1 MPRARIP
8 AGEMQRL
15 HSLRECGILDSS
27 PEKTF
32 DDLTALAARLCDTP
46 IALVSLVDA
55 ERQWFMSAVGTEAK
69 ETHRDSAF
77 CAHAILGHEPLI
89 VTDAATDP
97 RTFDNAL
104 VLGPPHIRFYAGIPL
119 RTGDG
124 HAVGTLCVIDTV
136 PRDITGPQLADLESL
151 ARQVT
156 SQLELHRLNRVLS
169 QSQSQLQ
176 EMHTRLNEIA
186 TQVPGVVF
194 QFELRP
200 DGSSCFPYAS
210 EGIRKIYRVSPE
222 EVRNDA
228 TAVFSVLHPD
238 DYDGVV
244 ESIQASGRDLTPWR
258 HEYRVRFA
266 DGQVRWLYGNSIP
279 RQHADGS
286 IQWHGFI
293 TDETEQRHAR
303 EEAMLMRARMHAV
316 VQGSTQLSIIATDL
330 EGIITVFNSGAERL
344 LGYTAAEMIG
354 LQTPQMIHLRSEV
367 EARSHELSRKYGY
380 PVQGFETF
388 VHSARLGGH
397 SESDWTY
404 IRKDGSQLAVHLVV
418 TATRGEDG
426 KITGFVGVAANV
438 TDARRT
444 EESLRFERERL
455 DLALAGGEIGTW
467 DWNIQTGHEIWDT
480 GFANLLGERLED
492 LNQTFNEFTARVHPQ
507 DLAVVRSIAQK
518 HLDGLTPIYAA
529 EFRIRQ
535 KNGEWRW
542 VQARGRLM
550 QRDQHGRPLR
560 MLGTMADISDRKR
573 TEEELVSARVMA
585 DTANRSKSEFLANMS
600 HEIRTPLTS
609 ILGHAEL
616 FSEPGLSAF
625 ETAESIA
632 TIKSAGSHLM
642 TIINDVLDLSKIEAG
657 KMTIECIEIS
667 PSRIIHEVLS
677 VLQPAAHAKGLKL
690 SARCIGPTPNRIIS
704 DPVRLRQ
711 ILMNLVGN
719 SVKFTEDGRV
729 SVTVQ
734 TVPASSDGIERL
746 AFEVTDSGIGM
757 TQEQCSSLFEPF
769 TQADPS
775 VTRRFG
781 GTGLGLAICR
791 RMARI
796 LNGEI
801 VATSQP
807 GIGSTFRVTIATGS
821 LQNVEMLESLSIAEE
836 TSGRSP
842 FALQHLKKSLQ
853 GRILLAEDNPVNRRL
868 FEAILRNA
876 GADVDLAE
884 NGQVAVEKAVTAM
897 MPSSSPDNIAHSTK
911 LPGYDVILMDMQM
924 PVLDGYSATKHLR
937 AIRYQGPIVALTAH
951 ALLEDRQKCLSIGCD
966 DVITKPVERDV
977 LIHTCHE
984 WIERGRSNRCRVT
997 DTDKSALTFTVP
1009 DPACLDLKALM
1020 DSVDSDLELLD
1031 DLIGLFISNSADLI
1045 CELQQAIDA
1054 RNCAAVGALAHSL
1067 KGAVST
1073 FSARNALHA
1082 AMTVESL
1089 AKDADLDGA
1098 TGAVDR
1104 LKSELDELIH
1114 ELAELRTDHAKPM
1127 AGQFSN
1133 RK

>member
-1 MPRARIP
+1 MPRALIP
-8 AGEMQRL
+8 ADDVQRL
-15 HSLRECGILDSS
+15 NSLHECCILDSS
-27 PEKTF
+27 PEKAF
-32 DDLTALAARLCDTP
+32 DDLTALAARLCDAP

-55 ERQWFMSAVGTEAK
+55 ERQWFMSTVGIKAK

-119 RTGDG
+119 RMGDG
-124 HAVGTLCVIDTV
+124 HALGTLCVIDTI
-136 PRDITGPQLADLESL
+136 PRDITPLQLADLESL

-156 SQLELHRLNRVLS
+156 SQLELRRLNRILS
-169 QSQSQLQ
+169 QSQLQLQ

-186 TQVPGVVF
+186 TQVPGVVY

-210 EGIRKIYRVSPE
+210 EGIRRIYRVSPE
-222 EVRNDA
+222 DVQNDA

-238 DYDGVV
+238 DYHGVV
-244 ESIQASGRDLTPWR
+244 DSIQASARDLTPWR
-258 HEYRVRFA
+258 HEYRVRFP
-266 DGQVRWLYGNSIP
+266 DGEVRWLYGNAIP
-279 RQHADGS
+279 SRHAGGS
-286 IQWHGFI
+286 IQWHGLI

-303 EEAMLMRARMHAV
+303 EEAMLTRARMQAV

-344 LGYTAAEMIG
+344 LGYTAAEMVG
-354 LQTPQMIHLRSEV
+354 LQTPQIIHLRSEV
-367 EARSHELSRKYGY
+367 EARSQELSREYGY

-388 VHSARLGGH
+388 VYSARLGGH

-404 IRKDGSQLAVHLVV
+404 VRKDGSQLAVHLVV
-418 TATRGEDG
+418 TATRNEDG
-426 KITGFVGVAANV
+426 EITGFVGVAANV

-467 DWNIQTGHEIWDT
+467 DWNIQTGKEIWDT
-480 GFANLLGERLED
+480 GFADLLGERLED
-492 LNQTFNEFTARVHPQ
+492 LNQSFNEFTARVHPH
-507 DLAVVRSIAQK
+507 DLAAVRSSAQE

-542 VQARGRLM
+542 VQAHGRLM
-550 QRDQHGRPLR
+550 QRDENGRPLR
-560 MLGTMADISDRKR
+560 MLGTMADISDRKK
-573 TEEELVSARVMA
+573 TEQELVASRVMA

-609 ILGHAEL
+609 ILGYADL
-616 FSEPGLSAF
+616 LSEPGLSAVA
-625 ETAESIA
+625 TADNVA
-632 TIKSAGSHLM
+632 AIKSAGSHLM
-642 TIINDVLDLSKIEAG
+642 TIISDVLDLSKIEAG
-657 KMTIECIEIS
+657 KMTVECIEMS
-667 PSRIIHEVLS
+667 PARLIDEVLS
-677 VLQPAAHAKGLKL
+677 VLQPAAQAKGLEL
-690 SARCIGPTPNRIIS
+690 HARCVGPIPNRIAS
-704 DPVRLRQ
+704 DPVRVRQ

-719 SVKFTEDGRV
+719 AVKFTEKGHV
-729 SVTVQ
+729 CVTVQ
-734 TVPASSDGIERL
+734 SVAESTDGIERL
-746 AFEVTDSGIGM
+746 AFEVSDTGIGM
-757 TQEQCSSLFEPF
+757 TQEQCRSLFEPF

-775 VTRRFG
+775 TTRRFG

-796 LNGEI
+796 LDGEI
-801 VATSQP
+801 VAKSQP
-807 GIGSTFRVTIATGS
+807 GGGSTFRVTIATGS
-821 LQNVEMLESLSIAEE
+821 LQNVEMLESLSIAQGE
-836 TSGRSP
+836 SGCT
-842 FALQHLKKSLQ
+842 ALQQIRKSLR

-868 FEAILRNA
+868 FESVLRNA
-876 GADVDLAE
+876 GADVDVAE

-897 MPSSSPDNIAHSTK
+897 MPSSSPGNSAYSNT

-924 PVLDGYSATKHLR
+924 PVLDGYCATKHLR

-951 ALLEDRQKCLSIGCD
+951 ALTEDREKCLSIGCD

-977 LIHTCHE
+977 LIRTCHA
-984 WIERGRSNRCRVT
+984 WIEHGRSKRRRVNGLYRLT
-997 DTDKSALTFTVP
+997 QTIKASDTPGIDT
-1009 DPACLDLKALM
+1009 KALM
-1020 DSVDSDLELLD
+1020 DSINGDTDLLD
-1031 DLIGLFISNSADLI
+1031 ELIDLFMRNSNDLI
-1045 CELQQAIDA
+1045 CEMELAIAA
-1054 RNCAAVGALAHSL
+1054 RDCAAIEPVAHSL

-1073 FSARNALHA
+1073 FSAKNALHA

-1089 AKDADLDGA
+1089 ARDEDPDGA
-1098 TGAVDR
+1098 SEAFNC
-1104 LKSELDELIH
+1104 LKSQIDELIL
-1114 ELAELRTDHAKPM
+1114 ELAELRCDKAKL
-1127 AGQFSN
+1127 AVASN
-1133 RK
+1133 FP

>member
-1 MPRARIP
+1 MPRAHIP
-8 AGEMQRL
+8 ANEQPRL
-15 HSLRECGILDSS
+15 DSLKDCCILDAF
-27 PEKTF
+27 PEKVF
-32 DDLTALAARLCDTP
+32 DDLTSLAARLCETP

-55 ERQWFMSAVGTEAK
+55 ERQWFMSAVGTTAK

-77 CAHAILGHEPLI
+77 CAHAILGHGPLI
-89 VTDAATDP
+89 VTNAATDP

-124 HAVGTLCVIDTV
+124 HALGTLCVIDTV
-136 PRDITGPQLADLESL
+136 PRDITPPQLADLESL

-156 SQLELHRLNRVLS
+156 SQLELRRLNRVLS

-186 TQVPGVVF
+186 TQVPGVVY
-194 QFELRP
+194 QFELRS

-210 EGIRKIYRVSPE
+210 EGIRRIYRVSPE
-222 EVRNDA
+222 EVRSDA
-228 TAVFSVLHPD
+228 TAVFSRLHPD

-244 ESIQASGRDLTPWR
+244 ESIQASARDLTPWR
-258 HEYRVRFA
+258 HEYRVRFP
-266 DGQVRWLYGNSIP
+266 DGDVRWLYGNAIP
-279 RQHADGS
+279 SRHPGGS

-293 TDETEQRHAR
+293 TDETEQRNAR
-303 EEAMLMRARMHAV
+303 EEAMLTRARMQAV

-344 LGYTAAEMIG
+344 LGYTAAEMVG
-354 LQTPQMIHLRSEV
+354 LQTPQIIHLRSEV
-367 EARSHELSRKYGY
+367 EARSQQLSREYGY

-404 IRKDGSQLAVHLVV
+404 IRKDGSQLAVHLVI
-418 TATRGEDG
+418 TATHDEDG

-455 DLALAGGEIGTW
+455 DLALAGGELGTW
-467 DWNIQTGHEIWDT
+467 DWNIQTGNEIWDS
-480 GFANLLGERLED
+480 GFADLLGERLED
-492 LNQTFNEFTARVHPQ
+492 LNQSFSEFTARVHPL
-507 DLAVVRSIAQK
+507 DLPFVRASAQK

-550 QRDQHGRPLR
+550 QRDQNGRPLR
-560 MLGTMADISDRKR
+560 MLGTMADISDRKK
-573 TEEELVSARVMA
+573 TEEELVTARVMA

-609 ILGHAEL
+609 ILGYADL
-616 FSEPGLSAF
+616 LSEAGLSAV
-625 ETAESIA
+625 ETADSVA
-632 TIKSAGSHLM
+632 AIKSAGSHLM
-642 TIINDVLDLSKIEAG
+642 TIVSDVLDLSKIEAG
-657 KMTIECIEIS
+657 RMTVECIEMS
-667 PSRIIHEVLS
+667 PSHIIDEVLS
-677 VLQPAAHAKGLKL
+677 VLQPAAQAKGLEL
-690 SARCIGPTPNRIIS
+690 YARCVGPFPKRIAS
-704 DPVRLRQ
+704 DPLRVRQ
-711 ILMNLVGN
+711 IMMNLVGN
-719 SVKFTEDGRV
+719 AVKFTENGHV
-729 SVTVQ
+729 CVTVQ
-734 TVPASSDGIERL
+734 NVPKSTDGIERL
-746 AFEVTDSGIGM
+746 AFEVTDTGIGM
-757 TQEQCSSLFEPF
+757 TQEECKSLFEPF

-775 VTRRFG
+775 TTRRFG

-796 LNGEI
+796 LDGEI
-801 VATSQP
+801 VATSEP
-807 GIGSTFRVTIATGS
+807 GVGSTFRVTIATGS
-821 LQNVEMLESLSIAEE
+821 LQNVEMLDSLSTVEAK
-836 TSGRSP
+836 SGRKE
-842 FALQHLKKSLQ
+842 LHHRKKLLH
-853 GRILLAEDNPVNRRL
+853 GRILLVEDNPVNRRL
-868 FEAILRNA
+868 FHAVLCNA

-897 MPSSSPDNIAHSTK
+897 VSHSSPNNT

-937 AIRYQGPIVALTAH
+937 AIRYQGSIVALTAH
-951 ALLEDRQKCLSIGCD
+951 ALTEDREKCLSIGCD
-966 DVITKPVERDV
+966 DVITKPVERDL

-984 WIERGRSNRCRVT
+984 WIERGRSNRRRVT
-997 DTDKSALTFTVP
+997 DMNELTRTITVS
-1009 DPACLDLKALM
+1009 DLAGVDTKALM
-1020 DSVDSDLELLD
+1020 DSIDGDTELLD
-1031 DLIGLFISNSADLI
+1031 ALIDIFLSNSTDLIA
-1045 CELQQAIDA
+1045 EMQQAIESGD
-1054 RNCAAVGALAHSL
+1054 CATICSVAHSL

-1073 FSARNALHA
+1073 FSARNTLDA
-1082 AMTVESL
+1082 AITVESL
-1089 AKDADLDGA
+1089 ARDADLDGA
-1098 TGAVDR
+1098 TEAFDR
-1104 LKSELDELIH
+1104 LRSEVDNLIH
-1114 ELAELRTDHAKPM
+1114 ELAELRSGEAKL
-1127 AGQFSN
+1127 AVASN
-1133 RK
+1133 SP

>member
-1 MPRARIP
+1 MPHARIP
-8 AGEMQRL
+8 ADEMQRL
-15 HSLRECGILDSS
+15 NSLRECCILDSS
-27 PEKTF
+27 PEKTY

-124 HAVGTLCVIDTV
+124 HALGTLCVIDTV
-136 PRDITGPQLADLESL
+136 PRDISAQQLADLESL
-151 ARQVT
+151 ARLVT
-156 SQLELHRLNRVLS
+156 SQLELRRLNRVLS

-176 EMHTRLNEIA
+176 EMHTRLTEIA
-186 TQVPGVVF
+186 TQVPGVVY

-222 EVRNDA
+222 EVRFDA

-238 DYDGVV
+238 DYHAFV
-244 ESIQASGRDLTPWR
+244 ESIRASARDLTPWR
-258 HEYRVRFA
+258 QEYRVRFP
-266 DGQVRWLYGNSIP
+266 DGEVRWLLGNAIPGRHAGSSIL
-279 RQHADGS
+279 
-286 IQWHGFI
+286 WHGFI
-293 TDETEQRHAR
+293 TDETEQRQAR
-303 EEAMLMRARMHAV
+303 DEAMLMRSRMQAV
-316 VQGSTQLSIIATDL
+316 VQGSTQLSIIGTDL

-344 LGYTAAEMIG
+344 LGYTAAEMIR
-354 LQTPQMIHLRSEV
+354 LQTPQIIHLRSEV
-367 EARSHELSRKYGY
+367 EARSQELSLEYGY

-388 VHSARLGGH
+388 VHSARRGGH

-418 TATRGEDG
+418 TATLDEAGM
-426 KITGFVGVAANV
+426 ITGFVGVAANV

-467 DWNIQTGHEIWDT
+467 DWNIQTGKEIWDA
-480 GFANLLGERLED
+480 GFADLLGERHED
-492 LNQTFNEFTARVHPQ
+492 LNQSFNEFIARVHPH
-507 DLAVVRSIAQK
+507 DLAAVRSSAQK

-535 KNGEWRW
+535 KDGEWRW

-550 QRDQHGRPLR
+550 QRDQNGRPLR
-560 MLGTMADISDRKR
+560 MLGTMADISDRKS
-573 TEEELVSARVMA
+573 TEEELVAARVMA

-609 ILGHAEL
+609 ILGYADL
-616 FSEPGLSAF
+616 LSEPGLSVV
-625 ETAESIA
+625 ETADSIA
-632 TIKSAGSHLM
+632 IIKSAGSHLM

-657 KMTIECIEIS
+657 KMTVECIETF
-667 PSRIIHEVLS
+667 PSRVIHEVLS
-677 VLQPAAHAKGLKL
+677 ALRPAAEAKGLQL
-690 SARCIGPTPNRIIS
+690 SARCVGPIPGRISS
-704 DPVRLRQ
+704 DPVRVRQ

-719 SVKFTEDGRV
+719 AVKFTEHGHV
-729 SVTVQ
+729 CVTVQ
-734 TVPASSDGIERL
+734 MAPKSTDGIERL
-746 AFEVTDSGIGM
+746 AFEVTDTGIGM
-757 TQEQCSSLFEPF
+757 TQQQCRSLFESF

-775 VTRRFG
+775 MTRRFG

-796 LNGEI
+796 LDGEI

-807 GIGSTFRVTIATGS
+807 GLGSTFRVTIATGS
-821 LQNVEMLESLSIAEE
+821 LQHVEMFDSLSSAEE
-836 TSGRSP
+836 TSDRSA
-842 FALQHLKKSLQ
+842 FARHHLKKSLQ

-897 MPSSSPDNIAHSTK
+897 MPSSSPNHVAHSK
-911 LPGYDVILMDMQM
+911 PLPGYDVILMDMQM

-937 AIRYQGPIVALTAH
+937 AIRYQGPIIALTAH
-951 ALLEDRQKCLSIGCD
+951 ALMEDREKCLAVGCD
-966 DVITKPVERDV
+966 DVISKPVERDL
-977 LIHTCHE
+977 LIHTCHN
-984 WIERGRSNRCRVT
+984 WIERARSNRCRLSGI
-997 DTDKSALTFTVP
+997 DKSAGTTTAP
-1009 DPACLDLKALM
+1009 DPAGVDMKALM
-1020 DSVDSDLELLD
+1020 DSVNGDMELLA
-1031 DLIGLFISNSADLI
+1031 DLIDIFMSNSADLI
-1045 CELQQAIDA
+1045 CEIQQAIEA
-1054 RNCAAVGALAHSL
+1054 RDCAAIGPVAHSL

-1082 AMTVESL
+1082 AMTVETL
-1089 AKDADLDGA
+1089 ARDADLDGA
-1098 TGAVDR
+1098 TEAFDR
-1104 LKSELDELIH
+1104 LRSEVDELMR
-1114 ELAELRTDHAKPM
+1114 ELAELRSHAARPT
-1127 AGQFSN
+1127 AGQFMN
-1133 RK
+1133 L

>member
-8 AGEMQRL
+8 ANELQRL
-15 HSLRECGILDSS
+15 KSLKECCILDSS
-27 PEKTF
+27 PENVF
-32 DDLTALAARLCDTP
+32 DDLTSLAARLCDTP

-55 ERQWFMSAVGTEAK
+55 ERQWFMSAVGIDAK

-89 VTDAATDP
+89 VTDAAVDP

-124 HAVGTLCVIDTV
+124 YALGTLCVIDTV
-136 PRDITGPQLADLESL
+136 PREITAPQLADLEVL

-156 SQLELHRLNRVLS
+156 SQLELRRVNQVLS

-186 TQVPGVVF
+186 TQVPGVVY
-194 QFELRP
+194 QYELRP

-228 TAVFSVLHPD
+228 AAVFSILHPD
-238 DYDGVV
+238 DYNAVV
-244 ESIQASGRDLTPWR
+244 QSIQSSARDLTPWR
-258 HEYRVRFA
+258 HEYRVRFP
-266 DGQVRWLYGNSIP
+266 DGEVRWLYGNAIP
-279 RQHADGS
+279 SLHAGGS

-293 TDETEQRHAR
+293 TDETEERQAR
-303 EEAMLMRARMHAV
+303 EEAMLTRARMQAV

-344 LGYTAAEMIG
+344 LGYAAAEMVG
-354 LQTPQMIHLRSEV
+354 LQTPEVIHLRSEV
-367 EARSHELSRKYGY
+367 EARSQELSRAYGY
-380 PVQGFETF
+380 PVEGFETF

-397 SESDWTY
+397 SEADWTY
-404 IRKDGSQLAVHLVV
+404 IRKDGSQLAVRLVV
-418 TATRGEDG
+418 TATRDEEG

-455 DLALAGGEIGTW
+455 DLALAGGELGTW
-467 DWNIQTGHEIWDT
+467 DWNIQTGKGIWDA
-480 GFANLLGERLED
+480 GFADLLGERLED
-492 LNQTFNEFTARVHPQ
+492 LNQSFSEFTARIHPL
-507 DLAVVRSIAQK
+507 DLPSVRANAQE

-529 EFRIRQ
+529 EFRVRR

-550 QRDQHGRPLR
+550 QRDPNGRPLR
-560 MLGTMADISDRKR
+560 MLGTMADISDRKK
-573 TEEELVSARVMA
+573 TEEELVTARVMA

-609 ILGHAEL
+609 ILGYADL
-616 FSEPGLSAF
+616 LSEPGLSAV
-625 ETAESIA
+625 ETADNVA
-632 TIKSAGSHLM
+632 AIKSAGSHLM
-642 TIINDVLDLSKIEAG
+642 TIVSDVLDLSKIEAG
-657 KMTIECIEIS
+657 RMTVECIEMS
-667 PSRIIHEVLS
+667 PSRLIDEVLS
-677 VLQPAAHAKGLKL
+677 VLQPAAQAKGLDL
-690 SARCIGPTPNRIIS
+690 YSRCVGPFPNRIAS
-704 DPVRLRQ
+704 DPLRVRQ

-719 SVKFTEDGRV
+719 AVKFTERGHV
-729 SVTVQ
+729 CVTLQ
-734 TVPASSDGIERL
+734 TIPRSTDGIERL
-746 AFEVTDSGIGM
+746 AFEVTDTGIGM
-757 TQEQCSSLFEPF
+757 TQEECSSLFEPF

-775 VTRRFG
+775 TTRRFG

-796 LNGEI
+796 LDGEI
-801 VATSQP
+801 VATSEP
-807 GIGSTFRVTIATGS
+807 GVGSTFRVTIATGS
-821 LQNVEMLESLSIAEE
+821 LQNVEMLDSLSTDE
-836 TSGRSP
+836 TKSGRNEP
-842 FALQHLKKSLQ
+842 QRRKKSLH
-853 GRILLAEDNPVNRRL
+853 GRILLAEDNSVNRRL

-884 NGQVAVEKAVTAM
+884 NGQVAVEKAVTAL
-897 MPSSSPDNIAHSTK
+897 MPHSSPDNRF
-911 LPGYDVILMDMQM
+911 PGYDVILMDMQM
-924 PVLDGYSATKHLR
+924 PVLDGYNATKHLR
-937 AIRYQGPIVALTAH
+937 SVRYQGPIVALTAH
-951 ALLEDRQKCLSIGCD
+951 ALTEDREKCLSVGCD
-966 DVITKPVERDV
+966 DVITKPVERDL

-984 WIERGRSNRCRVT
+984 WIVRGRLNRRRAT
-997 DTDKSALTFTVP
+997 DRKRLLRTITESDSAGVDT
-1009 DPACLDLKALM
+1009 KALM
-1020 DSVDSDLELLD
+1020 DSIDGDAELLNA
-1031 DLIGLFISNSADLI
+1031 LIDIFVSNSSELI
-1045 CELQQAIDA
+1045 CEMQQAIEAGD
-1054 RNCAAVGALAHSL
+1054 CAAIEPVAHSL
-1067 KGAVST
+1067 KGAVSA

-1089 AKDADLDGA
+1089 ARGEDLDGA
-1098 TGAVDR
+1098 TEAFEC
-1104 LKSELDELIH
+1104 LKLQIDELVL
-1114 ELAELRTDHAKPM
+1114 ELVKLRCDKAKFAFAP
-1127 AGQFSN
+1127 GFP
-1133 RK
+1133 